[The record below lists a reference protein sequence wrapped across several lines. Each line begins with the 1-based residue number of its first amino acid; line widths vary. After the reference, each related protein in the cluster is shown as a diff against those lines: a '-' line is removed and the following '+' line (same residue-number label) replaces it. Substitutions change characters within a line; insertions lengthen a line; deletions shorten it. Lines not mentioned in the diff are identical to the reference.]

1 MTQRMKLIL
10 ATLLGLGAG
19 TVAVA
24 ETAVEDAN
32 GDGVYSMDELVI
44 AFPTLTEETFGIMDG
59 NGDGAVDPEEL
70 AAADAAGLLT
80 AG

>member
-10 ATLLGLGAG
+10 ATLLGLGA
-19 TVAVA
+19 TAAMA

-32 GDGVYSMDELVI
+32 GDGVFTMDELVV
-44 AFPTLTEETFGIMDG
+44 AFPTLTEDTFVIIDG

>member
-59 NGDGAVDPEEL
+59 NGDGAVDPEEF